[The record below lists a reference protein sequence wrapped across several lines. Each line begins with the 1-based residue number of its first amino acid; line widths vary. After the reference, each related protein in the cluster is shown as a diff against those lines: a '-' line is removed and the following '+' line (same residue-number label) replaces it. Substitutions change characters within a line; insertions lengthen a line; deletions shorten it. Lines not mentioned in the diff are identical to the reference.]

1 MTETMQNDAIDKLL
15 DATPELWKGRRPN
28 GARRTLP
35 SGYARLDERLPGGG
49 WPVGAL
55 TEIITSHPGLG
66 ELSLLLP
73 ALARL
78 GADGQWVVLID
89 PPWIP
94 YPPALRAHQLV
105 LERLVLVRTEDAP
118 SALWACEQALRN
130 GRGGAVLAWP
140 QTIGFP
146 RLRRL
151 QLAAQEQ
158 GKLGVVFRPEPAV
171 RETSPAALR
180 LHLERGAG
188 GATRVRVVKCR
199 GSHPPAPVELRFS
212 AYANTPPHSCGHAAQ
227 RTHRRTLLAGD
238 PPAAPRAGPA
248 HPRPARPADSGRGQR
263 RPATPRTDH

>member
-1 MTETMQNDAIDKLL
+1 MHNDAIDKLL
-15 DATPELWKGRRPN
+15 DATPELWKGRRAN

-35 SGYARLDERLPGGG
+35 SGHARLDERLPGGG

-55 TEIITSHPGLG
+55 TEIITARPGLG

-78 GADGQWVVLID
+78 GADGQWVVLVD

-94 YPPALRAHQLV
+94 YPPALRARQLV
-105 LERLVLVRTEDAP
+105 LERLLLVRTGDAS

-140 QTIGFP
+140 QSISFP

-151 QLAAQEQ
+151 QLAAREQ
-158 GKLGVVFRPEPAV
+158 GKLGFVFRPAQAL

-180 LHLERGAG
+180 LHLEGGAA
-188 GATRVRVVKCR
+188 GATRVRIVKCR

-212 AYANTPPHSCGHAAQ
+212 AYANPPTHARGHAPHPAID
-227 RTHRRTLLAGD
+227 RTLLAGD
-238 PPAAPRAGPA
+238 TPAAPRPGPA
-248 HPRPARPADSGRGQR
+248 HPRPARPAAAGGDQR
-263 RPATPRTDH
+263 RRAAPRTDH